1 MNKGYRGAEGTI
13 VLITDSKFQI
23 CIISLDN
30 GLRIAAG
37 PSAFVLLSA
46 DQWILALYRELP
58 GNSERPRLRIPGPC
72 ICPTVL

>member
-1 MNKGYRGAEGTI
+1 MPTEGTRVKMNKGYRGAEGTI

-46 DQWILALYRELP
+46 DQ
-58 GNSERPRLRIPGPC
+58 
-72 ICPTVL
+72 